1 VALLRLT
8 HVGHL
13 VETKGNLQQSK
24 VSNAQ
29 KRNTCMLI
37 KVN

>member
-1 VALLRLT
+1 LKQKAICS
-8 HVGHL
+8 
-13 VETKGNLQQSK
+13 NQSK

-29 KRNTCMLI
+29 KRNAQKHSIWMLI